1 VKFYLPL
8 VLLFCIIFLA
18 ESGHAQEQ
26 ISGDSVTYDLFGEGH
41 ALMCPF
47 LSPQLIGRIKQEGG
61 RSFIRTSDY
70 HLLFKTSDAGFI
82 PVSRLLDLVQLVG
95 YERKNFTLTYSGLN
109 E

>member
-1 VKFYLPL
+1 MRFSWFFF
-8 VLLFCIIFLA
+8 LLFCVTFLYK
-18 ESGHAQEQ
+18 SGTAQEQ

-47 LSPQLIGRIKQEGG
+47 LSPQLISRIKQEGG

-70 HLLFKTSDAGFI
+70 HLIFKTSDEGFI
-82 PVSRLLDLVQLVG
+82 AVSRVLDMVQLVG
-95 YERKNFTLTYSGLN
+95 YERKNFTLSYSGLN